1 MQKLRLAA
9 LTIAVVGLAAAGAN
23 AQTVVSANVTT
34 NTTWGGAANPS
45 PIILQNPIFVK
56 SGATLTILPGTIVRG
71 QPRSGPVVEGSTVG
85 TPGALIVT
93 QTGRIVANGSAAAPI
108 VMTTAAVDNDDDG
121 VADLVGG
128 FEKEWVP
135 GDLFLDDTP
144 TTAPLAPLNKDGFSN
159 VALWGGLVVLG
170 NAPTNNADKAG
181 VGYGKTLVEGLT
193 VPGFLDEDASYGGV
207 EPHDNSGSLRFI
219 SIRHAGD
226 ELGLGNELNGL
237 SLGGVGD
244 GTTVENIEVYCNFD
258 DGVEWFGGTV
268 NGKNLFVAYVG
279 DDVFDLDEGY
289 TGTNQFL
296 FGIMPF
302 FNENGGT
309 PYGSVS
315 GDKAGEFDGDNYR
328 PDNTDLNN
336 NVNIR
341 RGIDALPASEP
352 TPWPLSNP
360 AMFNMTLIGS
370 TPDAPQ
376 FFTPASVASVNRGIQ
391 ARNGF
396 AGLVSNSV
404 VINTGTEE
412 GFEVGPSA
420 VETPGFDVVTNTTNG
435 LIAFACTTFDNTGT
449 LDATE
454 LLASTNGNTLQAS
467 WGGAANSANTI
478 NVAAYPGLTNEDT
491 TFDPTGNADGKLDPS
506 IKPAPINPRPLG
518 GLTGTAG
525 CVFPPNPA
533 LSKVN
538 YRGAFASTAVTL
550 WTTPWTA
557 LNIGGVLAD

>member
-1 MQKLRLAA
+1 MQKLRLTAFAFA
-9 LTIAVVGLAAAGAN
+9 LAGLAAVAD
-23 AQTVVSANVTT
+23 AQTIVTADVET

-45 PIILQNPIFVK
+45 PIVLQNVIFVR
-56 SGATLTILPGTIVRG
+56 GATLTILPGTIVRG

-93 QTGRIVANGSAAAPI
+93 QTGRIIANGSASSPI
-108 VMTTAAVDNDDDG
+108 VMTTAATDNDNDG
-121 VADLVGG
+121 VADAAGG
-128 FEKEWVP
+128 FESLWEP

-144 TTAPLAPLNKDGFSN
+144 TTAPLAPLNKDGLSN
-159 VALWGGLVVLG
+159 VALWGGLVILG
-170 NAPTNNADKAG
+170 NAPTNNADKSG

-193 VPGFLDEDASYGGV
+193 VPGFDDEDATYGGV
-207 EPHDNSGSLRFI
+207 EPHDNSGSLRFV

-244 GTTVENIEVYCNFD
+244 GTTIENIDVYCNFD
-258 DGVEWFGGTV
+258 DGIEWFGGTV
-268 NGKNLFVAYVG
+268 NGKFLNVSYVG
-279 DDVFDLDEGY
+279 DDMFDLDEGY

-296 FGIMPF
+296 FGVMPF

-309 PYGSVS
+309 PYGGLS

-328 PDNTDLNN
+328 PDNLDLNN

-341 RGIDALPASEP
+341 RGIDAAPASEP

-370 TPDAPQ
+370 TPVAPQ
-376 FFTPASVASVNRGIQ
+376 FFTPASVASTNRGIQ

-396 AGLVSNSV
+396 AGLISNSI
-404 VINTGTEE
+404 VIRTGTEE
-412 GFEVGPSA
+412 GLEVGPSA
-420 VETPGFDVVTNTTNG
+420 VETPGFDVVTNTNNG
-435 LIAFACTTFDNTGT
+435 LILLACSTFDNTGT

-454 LLASTNGNTLQAS
+454 LVASSNGNALQVS
-467 WGGAANSANTI
+467 QGGAAGSANTI
-478 NVAAYPGLTNEDT
+478 NVAAWPGLSNEDT
-491 TFDPTGNADGKLDPS
+491 TFDPTGNAAGKLDPS
-506 IKPAPINPRPLG
+506 LKPLPINPRPLG

-525 CVFPPNPA
+525 CVVPPNPA
-533 LSKVN
+533 LTKVT

-550 WTTPWTA
+550 WTTGWTA

>member
-1 MQKLRLAA
+1 MQKFRLAA
-9 LTIAVVGLAAAGAN
+9 LTIAVVGFAVGAN
-23 AQTVVSANVTT
+23 AQTIVATDVIT

-45 PIILQNPIFVK
+45 PIILQQPIFVK

-71 QPRSGPVVEGSTVG
+71 QPRSGPVVAGSTVG

-93 QTGRIVANGSAAAPI
+93 QNGRIVANGAANNPI
-108 VMTTAAVDNDDDG
+108 IMTTAAVDNNDDG
-121 VADLVGG
+121 IADLVGA
-128 FEKEWVP
+128 FEKEWVA
-135 GDLFLDDTP
+135 GDIFLDDTP
-144 TTAPLAPLNKDGFSN
+144 ATAPLAPLNKAGTSN

-181 VGYGKTLVEGLT
+181 VGYGKTIVEGLT
-193 VPGFLDEDASYGGV
+193 IPGFAPADATYGGV

-244 GTTVENIEVYCNFD
+244 ATTVDNIEVYCNFD
-258 DGVEWFGGTV
+258 DGIEWFGGTV
-268 NGKNLFVAYVG
+268 NSKNLFVAYVG
-279 DDVFDLDEGY
+279 DDMFDLDEGY

-296 FGIMPF
+296 FGVMPF
-302 FNENGGT
+302 FNENGGAA
-309 PYGSVS
+309 YGSLS

-328 PDNTDLNN
+328 PDNVALNDN
-336 NVNIR
+336 LNIR
-341 RGIDALPASEP
+341 RGIDGVPASEP

-360 AMFNMTLIGS
+360 AMFNLTLIGS
-370 TPDAPQ
+370 TPVAPQ
-376 FFTPASVASVNRGIQ
+376 FFTPTSVASTNRGIQ
-391 ARNGF
+391 VRNGF
-396 AGLVSNSV
+396 AGLVSNSL
-404 VINTGTEE
+404 VIRTGSEE
-412 GFEVGPSA
+412 GLEVGPSA

-435 LIAFACTTFDNTGT
+435 LIAFACTTFDNTGV
-449 LDATE
+449 LDANET
-454 LLASTNGNTLQAS
+454 LASTNGNAIQTSQGGLAS
-467 WGGAANSANTI
+467 SANTI

-491 TFDPTGNADGKLDPS
+491 TFDPTGNAAGKLDPTV
-506 IKPAPINPRPLG
+506 KPAPINPRPLG

-525 CVFPPNPA
+525 CVVPPNPA
-533 LSKVN
+533 LQKVG
-538 YRGAFASTAVTL
+538 YRGAFDPTAFTL